1 MPSKN
6 LNVPALVFTVSGVR
20 IPEGIGVVKFWDTFF
35 DAVVSANPIGLDNPF
50 TNVLITIP
58 AITEEALRLQITCVN
73 GLIMIKSLFISIYC
87 TDKSFAMAW
96 ASL

>member
-50 TNVLITIP
+50 ANVLINIP
-58 AITEEALRLQITCVN
+58 AMIVEILRLQI
-73 GLIMIKSLFISIYC
+73 
-87 TDKSFAMAW
+87 A
-96 ASL
+96 